1 VKQYSKDLKMEN
13 MTKEEFTASVV
24 SMFEMTTK
32 ERLLKK
38 LETVLRSGCIDT
50 SEELNIPT
58 AKAFLSA
65 FYDSESDLF
74 TVPHGCSDSIKRKF
88 NKQRKNMRYYI

>member
-1 VKQYSKDLKMEN
+1 MEN

-65 FYDSESDLF
+65 FYDSESNLF
-74 TVPHGCSDSIKRKF
+74 TVPDSIKRKF